1 MIPRPLGGRMAKTAM
16 GARGGVWGIIFN
28 LMWGINFN
36 LMGIHSHHDVMR
48 GGEHHK
54 ELKFAKG

>member
-28 LMWGINFN
+28 LI
-36 LMGIHSHHDVMR
+36 GIHSYHEVKVWGASFCASR
-48 GGEHHK
+48 KIELGGRCE
-54 ELKFAKG
+54 